1 MKLTIKQM
9 RGIASEIPDKY
20 DYMDKLPMNGWAWE
34 FLRRNKEYIEA
45 FNKLEELVAGD
56 VWNDECKER
65 LSELQ
70 RLASNTG
77 LLIGRISS
85 PLNNEKRKY
94 YLTLK
99 MPPYEGDK
107 ATLNKYFGSSH
118 HISMVPR
125 PENSYYDY
133 FSEIITKKKIQGD
146 KLYELF
152 LHSPLLFIYQIP
164 DYKIYKS
171 FDVLLNEKET
181 LVLSANSDIPEIK
194 PAIDRGND
202 VFYVAVSKSANI
214 SYLKEF
220 MLADIANIL
229 SKQNQHKPKIR
240 KREWKY
246 YLIVYDLRQKFNADI
261 TDGDICTILNEAYPE
276 EEKKDFCASR
286 NIENWNDIAKD
297 LINGGYIKYL
307 KPTIPS
313 TK

>member
-1 MKLTIKQM
+1 MKLTIKQK
-9 RGIASEIPDKY
+9 RDIESEIPDKY
-20 DYMDKLPMNGWAWE
+20 DYMDKLPMKGWAWE
-34 FLRRNKEYIEA
+34 FLRRNKKFMDA
-45 FNKLEELVAGD
+45 FNKLEELVEGG
-56 VWNDECKER
+56 VWSDECKER

-85 PLNNEKRKY
+85 PLNNESRKY

-107 ATLNKYFGSSH
+107 ATLNIYFGSSH
-118 HISMVPR
+118 HIGVVPR

-133 FSEIITKKKIQGD
+133 FREIITKKKIRND
-146 KLYELF
+146 KLYKLF
-152 LHSPLLFIYQIP
+152 LHPPLLFIYQIP
-164 DYKIYKS
+164 DYKIYES
-171 FDVLLNEKET
+171 FNELLNEQDTIE
-181 LVLSANSDIPEIK
+181 LSPESDFPEIK
-194 PAIDRGND
+194 PTIDRSND

-214 SYLKEF
+214 ADLKDF
-220 MLADIANIL
+220 MLDDIAKII
-229 SKQNQHKPKIR
+229 KKDHKPKIR
-240 KREWKY
+240 KRKWKY

-261 TDGDICTILNEAYPE
+261 TDDDICNILNEAYPE
-276 EEKKDFCASR
+276 EEKEFCASR
-286 NIENWNDIAKD
+286 NIENWNDSAVD